1 MHCLSDTLR
10 VPVCFL
16 EVLAQETLV
25 IRKGGGLFEKLE
37 PQRLALRVTHA
48 HTSFLIAVLPYV
60 QSRTIL
66 VAG

>member
-1 MHCLSDTLR
+1 MYCLSDTLR

-25 IRKGGGLFEKLE
+25 IRGLFEKLE